1 MNKYYLQI
9 ACKRNYEAEAEVQKW
24 IEAVINE
31 PFPMEKPFADAL
43 KDGIILCQLMN
54 VLAPGSVS
62 KVNKNGSHF
71 KLMENVSRYG
81 KWLYAFQNFLK
92 NKSYLDFKMLWLNME
107 LTKRKFFKLM
117 TLRKGRT

>member
-107 LTKRKFFKLM
+107 LTKRKSFKLM

>member
-31 PFPMEKPFADAL
+31 PFPMEKPFADVL

-54 VLAPGSVS
+54 ALAPGSVS

-81 KWLYAFQNFLK
+81 KWLYAFQIFFLK
-92 NKSYLDFKMLWLNME
+92 KIYPI
-107 LTKRKFFKLM
+107 
-117 TLRKGRT
+117 